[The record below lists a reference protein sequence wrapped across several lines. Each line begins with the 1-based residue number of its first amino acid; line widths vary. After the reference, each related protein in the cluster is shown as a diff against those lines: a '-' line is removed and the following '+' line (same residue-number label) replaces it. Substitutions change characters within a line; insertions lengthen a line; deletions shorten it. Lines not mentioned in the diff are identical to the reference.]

1 MLKKSSLKNSL
12 YCLKNFAYTYLGPC
26 LLFRVLGMNPR
37 HSSYSK
43 FLLAVLVTSFFV
55 VLVFSLYLSSVL
67 VAPEGGISVEFS
79 SAVVRGVAVNCSIIY
94 D

>member
-12 YCLKNFAYTYLGPC
+12 YCLNNFAYTYLGPC

-37 HSSYSK
+37 HSSHSK

-55 VLVFSLYLSSVL
+55 VLVFSLDIFHQCSLLLRVVYLL
-67 VAPEGGISVEFS
+67 NFLPLW
-79 SAVVRGVAVNCSIIY
+79 
-94 D
+94 